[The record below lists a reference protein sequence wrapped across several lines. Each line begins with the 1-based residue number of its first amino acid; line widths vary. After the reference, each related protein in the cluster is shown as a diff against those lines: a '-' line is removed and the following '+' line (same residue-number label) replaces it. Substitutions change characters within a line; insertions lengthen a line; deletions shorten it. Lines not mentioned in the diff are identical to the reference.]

1 MSEGREQ
8 ICEMC
13 LRIRTHFSA
22 SLSLTWHQMVSDKL
36 VFREQR
42 QKTLFIS
49 RSQICF
55 AFGVSGNKESRYS
68 QRLYVAAALR

>member
-1 MSEGREQ
+1 MSEGRKQ
-8 ICEMC
+8 ICEMS

-36 VFREQR
+36 VFHERR

-49 RSQICF
+49 RSQICSE
-55 AFGVSGNKESRYS
+55 FGVSGNKESCYS